1 MKMKLQKPTFQQG
14 RGKLVI
20 LLLLAFGVAAAA
32 EAAMAIRI
40 DSVTQRWPWNNKVDI
55 AYTVEGGQ
63 ELATSNFCKIVF
75 STVIGG
81 NTYTIDG
88 TTVGASANEGPHKV
102 TWTLPSGVK
111 GADCTMTAAVYP
123 SAVPGGNDYMII
135 DLDTGAISYEGL
147 FATQEESNRRYN
159 TALYKKD
166 KLVLR
171 KVPAGGPYPTGDS
184 LHYTSATAPNSYM
197 YNTDKKDWTTDR
209 DYYIGVFP
217 VTQAQYQKIVGANP
231 SGKKTVISGNIVEQR
246 PMECISWF
254 RLRCDLTAEQ
264 VYYAPTS
271 PVPAVAEANTGTF
284 FQRLNYKTG
293 KYFDLP
299 TEVMW
304 EIAARAG
311 STACYFWGSTTN
323 SILDYVISSES
334 PETNDGTGAGTSTVA
349 VGSRLPN
356 EWGLYD
362 LSGNVYQ
369 LCLDD
374 VRSGNLKERTGVF
387 APACVASPTATNWDV
402 RRIRTGGCYN
412 NSCLTQGY
420 YTSYRGQVKFNMGT
434 STVGFRIAHI
444 VQ

>member
-1 MKMKLQKPTFQQG
+1 
-14 RGKLVI
+14 
-20 LLLLAFGVAAAA
+20 
-32 EAAMAIRI
+32 MAIRV

-88 TTVGASANEGPHKV
+88 TTVGASANEGSHKV
-102 TWTLPSGVK
+102 TWTLPPGVK
-111 GADCTMTAAVYP
+111 SAGCTMTAAVYP
-123 SAVPGGNDYMII
+123 ADVPGGNDYMII
-135 DLDTGAISYEGL
+135 DLDTGAITYEGL

-159 TALYKKD
+159 TALYKTD

-184 LHYTSATAPNSYM
+184 VHYSGTTAPNAYY
-197 YNTDKKDWTTDR
+197 YNTEKNWTTDR
-209 DYYIGVFP
+209 DYYVGVFP
-217 VTQAQYQKIVGANP
+217 VTQAQFQKVTGSNP
-231 SGKKTVISGNIVEQR
+231 SGKKASIPGDVVEHR
-246 PMECISWF
+246 PVECISWY
-254 RLRCDLTAEQ
+254 RLRCSTTGDQ
-264 VYYAPTS
+264 VYFASTS
-271 PVPAVAEANTGTF
+271 AVPAVTEANTGTF
-284 FQRLNYKTG
+284 FQRLNYRTG

-311 STACYFWGSTTN
+311 STSWYFWGNTTNAILDHVVSLETTGGGSTTN
-323 SILDYVISSES
+323 
-334 PETNDGTGAGTSTVA
+334 TVA

-356 EWGLYD
+356 AWGLYD

-374 VRSGNLKERTGVF
+374 VRSGNLKERTSVF
-387 APACVASPTATNWDV
+387 APACAASPTAANSTI
-402 RRIRTGGCYN
+402 RRIRTGACY
-412 NSCLTQGY
+412 STPALTEAGAKGS
-420 YTSYRGQVKFNMGT
+420 YTSYRGQIQLSTGT
-434 STVGFRIAHI
+434 TTAGFRIAHI